1 MKIIIVGCGR
11 IGSGLAM
18 KLSQGDNEIIV
29 IDQEPLTF
37 KHLSTGFKGKTIAGV
52 GFDREVLLTAGIKRT
67 DSLAAVTS
75 NDEANALTARIA
87 SQIFGVPRVVSALH
101 EPRKAEIYRRLG
113 LQVFDPMS
121 WGVNRVADLLSFAPV
136 NVAMS
141 IGNGDVD
148 IMEIEIPALLV
159 GRRVGE
165 LTIPGEVSVVSI
177 SRGNRSIIP
186 VISTVFEDR
195 DLVHLAVA
203 TASGERL
210 KSLLGLG

>member
-1 MKIIIVGCGR
+1 MKTIIIGCGR
-11 IGSGLAM
+11 IGSGLAL
-18 KLSQGDNEIIV
+18 KLNQSDHDITI
-29 IDQEPLTF
+29 IDQDPLTF
-37 KHLSTGFKGKTIAGV
+37 KHLGAGFKGKTIAGV
-52 GFDREVLLTAGIKRT
+52 GFDREVLLTAGIERA

-101 EPRKAEIYRRLG
+101 EPRKAGIYRRLG

-177 SRGNRSIIP
+177 SRGNRSLIP
-186 VISTVFEDR
+186 VINTVFENR

-210 KSLLGLG
+210 KSLLGLI

>member
-1 MKIIIVGCGR
+1 MKTIIIGCGR
-11 IGSGLAM
+11 IGSGLAL
-18 KLSQGDNEIIV
+18 KLNQSAHDITV
-29 IDQEPLTF
+29 IDQDPLTF
-37 KHLSTGFKGKTIAGV
+37 KHLGAGFKGKTIAGV
-52 GFDREVLLTAGIKRT
+52 GFDREVLLTAGIERA

-177 SRGNRSIIP
+177 SRGNRSLIP
-186 VISTVFEDR
+186 VINTVFENR

-210 KSLLGLG
+210 KSLLGLI

>member
-29 IDQEPLTF
+29 IDQELLTF

>member
-1 MKIIIVGCGR
+1 MKTIIIGCGR
-11 IGSGLAM
+11 IGSGLAL
-18 KLSQGDNEIIV
+18 KLNQSAHDITV
-29 IDQEPLTF
+29 IDQDPLTF
-37 KHLSTGFKGKTIAGV
+37 KHLGAGFKGKTIAGV
-52 GFDREVLLTAGIKRT
+52 GFDREVLLAAGIERA

-177 SRGNRSIIP
+177 SRGNRSLIP
-186 VISTVFEDR
+186 VINTVFENR

-210 KSLLGLG
+210 KSLLGLI

>member
-18 KLSQGDNEIIV
+18 KLSQSDNEIIV

-52 GFDREVLLTAGIKRT
+52 GFDREVLLAAGIKRT

>member
-18 KLSQGDNEIIV
+18 KLSQSDNEIIV

-52 GFDREVLLTAGIKRT
+52 GFDREVLLAAGIKRT

-186 VISTVFEDR
+186 VINTVFENR

-203 TASGERL
+203 TASVERL

>member
-18 KLSQGDNEIIV
+18 KLSQSDNEIIV

-52 GFDREVLLTAGIKRT
+52 GFDREVLLAAGIKRT

-148 IMEIEIPALLV
+148 IMEIEVPALLV

-203 TASGERL
+203 TASVERL

>member
-1 MKIIIVGCGR
+1 MKTIIIGCGR
-11 IGSGLAM
+11 IGSGLAL
-18 KLSQGDNEIIV
+18 KLNQSAHDITI
-29 IDQEPLTF
+29 IDQDPLTF
-37 KHLSTGFKGKTIAGV
+37 KHLGAGFKGKTIAGV
-52 GFDREVLLTAGIKRT
+52 GFDREVLLTAGIERA

-177 SRGNRSIIP
+177 SRGNRSLIP
-186 VISTVFEDR
+186 VINTVFENR

-210 KSLLGLG
+210 KSLLGLI

>member
-18 KLSQGDNEIIV
+18 KLSQGDNEIVV
-29 IDQEPLTF
+29 IDHEPLTF
-37 KHLSTGFKGKTIAGV
+37 KHLGTGFTGKTIAGV
-52 GFDREVLLTAGIKRT
+52 GFDREVLLAAGIKRT

-148 IMEIEIPALLV
+148 IMEIEVPALLV

-165 LTIPGEVSVVSI
+165 LTIPGEISVVSI

-186 VISTVFEDR
+186 AINMVFENR

-203 TASGERL
+203 ATSGDRL
-210 KSLLGLG
+210 KMLLGLG

>member
-1 MKIIIVGCGR
+1 MKTIIIGCGR
-11 IGSGLAM
+11 IGSGLAL
-18 KLSQGDNEIIV
+18 KLNQSAHDITV
-29 IDQEPLTF
+29 IDQDPLTF
-37 KHLSTGFKGKTIAGV
+37 KYLGAGFKGKTIAGV
-52 GFDREVLLTAGIKRT
+52 GFDRDVLLAAGIERA

-177 SRGNRSIIP
+177 SRGNRSLIP
-186 VISTVFEDR
+186 VINTVFENR

-210 KSLLGLG
+210 KSG

>member
-1 MKIIIVGCGR
+1 MKTIIIGCGR
-11 IGSGLAM
+11 IGSGLAL
-18 KLSQGDNEIIV
+18 KLNQSAHDITI
-29 IDQEPLTF
+29 IDQDPLTF
-37 KHLSTGFKGKTIAGV
+37 KHLGAGFKGKTIAGV
-52 GFDREVLLTAGIKRT
+52 GFDRDVLLAAGIERA

-101 EPRKAEIYRRLG
+101 GPRKAEIYRRLG

-177 SRGNRSIIP
+177 SRGNRSLIP
-186 VISTVFEDR
+186 VINTVFENR

-210 KSLLGLG
+210 KSLLGLI

>member
-1 MKIIIVGCGR
+1 MKTIIIGCGR
-11 IGSGLAM
+11 IGSGLAL
-18 KLSQGDNEIIV
+18 KLNQSAHDITI
-29 IDQEPLTF
+29 IDQDPLTF
-37 KHLSTGFKGKTIAGV
+37 KHLGTGFKGKTIAGV
-52 GFDREVLLTAGIKRT
+52 GFDRDVLLSAGIERA

-177 SRGNRSIIP
+177 SRGNRSMIP
-186 VISTVFEDR
+186 ALNTVFENR

>member
-1 MKIIIVGCGR
+1 MKTIIIGCGR
-11 IGSGLAM
+11 IGSGLAL
-18 KLSQGDNEIIV
+18 KLNQSAHDITV
-29 IDQEPLTF
+29 IDQDPLTF
-37 KHLSTGFKGKTIAGV
+37 KHLGAGFKGKTIAGV
-52 GFDREVLLTAGIKRT
+52 GFDREVLLAAGIERA

-113 LQVFDPMS
+113 LQVFDPVS

-177 SRGNRSIIP
+177 SRGNRSLIP
-186 VISTVFEDR
+186 VINTVFENR

-210 KSLLGLG
+210 KSG

>member
-1 MKIIIVGCGR
+1 MTTRREFLKTGAAGALLLNVAACSRPSANGGQAAVLAALIPVVLEGALPVKDEERSALIMRTVT
-11 IGSGLAM
+11 GLENA
-18 KLSQGDNEIIV
+18 
-29 IDQEPLTF
+29 
-37 KHLSTGFKGKTIAGV
+37 IAG
-52 GFDREVLLTAGIKRT
+52 LSPATQK
-67 DSLAAVTS
+67 
-75 NDEANALTARIA
+75 
-87 SQIFGVPRVVSALH
+87 
-101 EPRKAEIYRRLG
+101 EIGEL
-113 LQVFDPMS
+113 F
-121 WGVNRVADLLSFAPV
+121 DLLSFAPV

-186 VISTVFEDR
+186 ALNTVFENR

-210 KSLLGLG
+210 KSLLGLI

>member
-1 MKIIIVGCGR
+1 MKTIIIGCGR
-11 IGSGLAM
+11 IGSGLAL
-18 KLSQGDNEIIV
+18 KLNQSAHDITV
-29 IDQEPLTF
+29 IDQDPLTF
-37 KHLSTGFKGKTIAGV
+37 KHLGAGFKGKTIAGV
-52 GFDREVLLTAGIKRT
+52 GFDRDVLLAAGIERA

-177 SRGNRSIIP
+177 SRGNRSLIP
-186 VISTVFEDR
+186 VINTVFENR

-210 KSLLGLG
+210 KSLLGLI

>member
-1 MKIIIVGCGR
+1 MKTIIIGCGR
-11 IGSGLAM
+11 IGSGLAL
-18 KLSQGDNEIIV
+18 KLNQSAHDITV
-29 IDQEPLTF
+29 IDQDPLTF
-37 KHLSTGFKGKTIAGV
+37 KHLGAGFKGKTIAGV
-52 GFDREVLLTAGIKRT
+52 GFDRDVLLAAGIERA

-177 SRGNRSIIP
+177 SRGNRSLIP
-186 VISTVFEDR
+186 ALNTVFENR

-210 KSLLGLG
+210 KSLLGLI